1 MSPQAPTVHTIDLHF
16 QDVSGVIAVY
26 LLETADGLVLVD
38 TGPAS
43 TLPALE
49 AGLAALGHRLSD
61 VRHLLI
67 THVHLDHAGAAGV
80 IAAQT
85 GARVYVHARGLR
97 HLASPERLIASATQ
111 IYGEHMDRL
120 WGEMRPVPAGQLHG
134 LEGGETLDLGGLAV
148 RPLDTPGHAI
158 HHLAYQAGDELFV
171 GDVGGIRLDDAQ
183 TPRAPTPP
191 PDIDLEAWRASI
203 ATLRASGARR
213 LHLAHF
219 GSYPATAE
227 HWNGLSRSLEA
238 DAGRVREALES
249 GADTLEITRVFTDEL
264 NAELDAEGPGLV
276 PRFAFASPAWMSVQG
291 LVRYWTRRARRAE
304 A

>member
-1 MSPQAPTVHTIDLHF
+1 MSPVHTIDLHF
-16 QDVSGVIAVY
+16 QGVDGVIAVY
-26 LLETADGLVLVD
+26 VLETSDGLALVD
-38 TGPAS
+38 VGPTS
-43 TLPALE
+43 TLPELE
-49 AGLAALGHRLSD
+49 AGLRALGHALSD

-67 THVHLDHAGAAGV
+67 THVHLDHAGAAGE
-80 IAAQT
+80 IAART

-120 WGEMRPVPAGQLHG
+120 WGQMRPVPPEQLFG
-134 LEGGETLDLGGLAV
+134 LEGGETLDLGGLTV
-148 RPLDTPGHAI
+148 QPLATPGHAI
-158 HHLAYQAGDELFV
+158 HHLAYHTGPELFV
-171 GDVGGIRLDDAQ
+171 GDVGGIRLDPAQ

-203 ATLRASGARR
+203 ATLRALGAER

-219 GSYPATAE
+219 GSYPASAGHWE
-227 HWNGLSRSLEA
+227 HLLENLDT
-238 DAGRVREALES
+238 DAGRVRDALEA

-264 NAELDAEGPGLV
+264 NAELEAEGPGLL

-291 LVRYWTRRARRAE
+291 LVRYWTKRARRAE